1 MPNLKWKVMT
11 FGATSWRGRE
21 IPRSTGWIAS
31 LALVVLI
38 LVTGNTQAQEVRSGW
53 EYIETGTESDLLTGE
68 SLNGEIWVFGS
79 GGTAGKSLDEGLTW
93 EFENIGDAE
102 WTSSD
107 SGFGSIAISSSDGR
121 VMILENVGS
130 DEFAMNIE
138 IPEIP
143 SSSKVNAISLTGE
156 SSFVTVGDRGEI
168 WQYESGN
175 WENRSIGVEED
186 LLSISFLDSENGLI
200 SGGEGMILATDDGGI
215 TWDYRDAP
223 SDASQSKIV
232 SIDYFSTV
240 RAYAITDEGHILK
253 SSREGTVPVGFVW
266 NVVEIEREYPPGGG
280 DEFEPGGK
288 TLDFEVTTI
297 EMLSQF
303 KMMLAGPNG
312 YLALSKD
319 GGNIVSQQLIPVSNL
334 TNFNAV
340 VMKDGFRGIVIGDS
354 GLVIRTENA
363 GEEEFVGFEVT
374 DFNDFGQFVDY
385 SKERLMDGLVATVKI
400 VLFGIAMGFTIGV
413 ILSMLKTSPT
423 SLKNLAQMNRFQ
435 ILTLAVIPIWLISQ
449 MIFGSF
455 RRLILLLSRFGG
467 PSGTERINLNWLPM
481 RNPLDG
487 LMSSLRE
494 SSANIAASRPV
505 NVWAIRTI
513 GLALLLS
520 GYIQITGTFGEVRSL
535 NLDGW
540 EHIYVPVGA
549 PRAFASILLGI
560 GLAILGV
567 IFTSCNGDFSIKEV
581 RIGTTGRKLSLNP
594 WGLRPLNALATV
606 YTDFFRNTPLIV
618 QFMFIHFG
626 LELGRRV
633 QEPGLEIFDFEYL
646 KDNANFLSNI
656 IVTYE
661 TDISSP
667 AYGHPIGGVL
677 EDRAY
682 ISAIFALGLNSGAY
696 QCETIRGAIAA
707 IPSGQ
712 MEAGRSIGLNYMQTM
727 KLVIMPQAVRIC
739 IPPLGNEMVN
749 LVLNS
754 SLAMVIGYAEITRQG
769 KLIIATTFQIFWTW
783 GMVMIS
789 YFVIT
794 WTLALLLRYLEDK
807 TRIPGLGISGGA

>member
-1 MPNLKWKVMT
+1 MGMAMT
-11 FGATSWRGRE
+11 FGTTLGRGRE
-21 IPRSTGWIAS
+21 MPRGSGWFAS
-31 LALVVLI
+31 FVLVALI
-38 LVTGNTQAQEVRSGW
+38 LVTGSSQAQEVRSGW
-53 EYIETGTESDLLTGE
+53 EFIETETQADLLTGE
-68 SLNGEIWVFGS
+68 SLNGEIWVFGTE
-79 GGTAGKSLDEGLTW
+79 GTLGKSLDGGLTW
-93 EFENIGDAE
+93 EFDMLGSME
-102 WTSSD
+102 WSSSD
-107 SGFGSIAISSSDGR
+107 SGFGSIAIASSDGM
-121 VMILENVGS
+121 VIVLENIGEGE
-130 DEFAMNIE
+130 DDINEE
-138 IPEIP
+138 IPQVPNDAGI
-143 SSSKVNAISLTGE
+143 NAIALT
-156 SSFVTVGDRGEI
+156 SADSFVTVGPNGEI
-168 WQYESGN
+168 WKYQEGV

-186 LLSISFLDSENGLI
+186 LFSISFLDSQNGLI
-200 SGGEGMILATDDGGI
+200 SGEGGMILATTDGGYS
-215 TWDYRDAP
+215 WDYRDSPAET
-223 SDASQSKIV
+223 SESTIIG
-232 SIDYFSTV
+232 IDYFSTV

-280 DEFEPGGK
+280 DEFEPGGN
-288 TLDFEVTTI
+288 TLDFEVSSV
-297 EMLSQF
+297 ELLSQF
-303 KMMLAGPNG
+303 KMILTGPNG

-319 GGNIVSQQLIPVSNL
+319 GGNIVSQQMIPVSNV
-334 TNFNAV
+334 TVFNAV
-340 VMKDGFRGIVIGDS
+340 VMQDAFRGVVIGDG

-423 SLKNLAQMNRFQ
+423 SLKNVAQMNRFQ
-435 ILTLAVIPIWLISQ
+435 ILSMVVTPFWIVSQLI
-449 MIFGSF
+449 IGT
-455 RRLILLLSRFGG
+455 ILRQK
-467 PSGTERINLNWLPM
+467 NPM
-481 RNPLDG
+481 DMP
-487 LMSSLRE
+487 MSILRE
-494 SSANIAASRPV
+494 KSAHIAASRPV
-505 NVWAIRTI
+505 NVLAIRVV
-513 GLALLLS
+513 GLALLVL
-520 GYIQITGTFGEVRSL
+520 GYLQITGTFDEVRSL

-560 GLAILGV
+560 GLLILGA
-567 IFTSCNGDFSIKEV
+567 IFTTCNGDFSIKEIDV
-581 RIGTTGRKLSLNP
+581 GSTGKKLSLNP

-633 QEPGLEIFDFEYL
+633 QEPGLDLFDFGYL
-646 KDNANFLSNI
+646 KDNANFLTNI

-661 TDISSP
+661 TDLSSP
-667 AYGHPIGGVL
+667 AYGHPIGGIL

>member
-1 MPNLKWKVMT
+1 
-11 FGATSWRGRE
+11 
-21 IPRSTGWIAS
+21 
-31 LALVVLI
+31 
-38 LVTGNTQAQEVRSGW
+38 
-53 EYIETGTESDLLTGE
+53 
-68 SLNGEIWVFGS
+68 
-79 GGTAGKSLDEGLTW
+79 
-93 EFENIGDAE
+93 
-102 WTSSD
+102 
-107 SGFGSIAISSSDGR
+107 FGSIAIASSDGM
-121 VMILENVGS
+121 VIVLENIGEGE
-130 DEFAMNIE
+130 DDINDE
-138 IPEIP
+138 IPQVPNDAGI
-143 SSSKVNAISLTGE
+143 NAIALT
-156 SSFVTVGDRGEI
+156 SADSFVTVGPNGEI
-168 WQYESGN
+168 WKYQEGV

-186 LLSISFLDSENGLI
+186 LFSISFLDSQNGLI
-200 SGGEGMILATDDGGI
+200 SGEGGMILATTDGGYS
-215 TWDYRDAP
+215 WDYRDSPAET
-223 SDASQSKIV
+223 SESTIV
-232 SIDYFSTV
+232 GIDYFSTV

-280 DEFEPGGK
+280 DEFEPGGN
-288 TLDFEVTTI
+288 TLDFEVSSV
-297 EMLSQF
+297 ELLSQF
-303 KMMLAGPNG
+303 KMILTGPNG

-319 GGNIVSQQLIPVSNL
+319 GGNIVSQQMIPVSNV
-334 TNFNAV
+334 TVFNAV
-340 VMKDGFRGIVIGDS
+340 VMQDAFRGVVIGDG

-423 SLKNLAQMNRFQ
+423 SLKNVAQMNRFQ
-435 ILTLAVIPIWLISQ
+435 ILSMVVTPFWIVSQLI
-449 MIFGSF
+449 IGT
-455 RRLILLLSRFGG
+455 ILRQK
-467 PSGTERINLNWLPM
+467 NPM
-481 RNPLDG
+481 DMP
-487 LMSSLRE
+487 MSILRE
-494 SSANIAASRPV
+494 KSAHIAASRPV
-505 NVWAIRTI
+505 NVLAIRVV
-513 GLALLLS
+513 GLALLVL
-520 GYIQITGTFGEVRSL
+520 GYLQIIGTFDEVRSL

-560 GLAILGV
+560 GLLILGV
-567 IFTSCNGDFSIKEV
+567 IFATCNGDFSIKEIDV
-581 RIGTTGRKLSLNP
+581 GSTGKKLSLNP

-633 QEPGLEIFDFEYL
+633 QEPGLDLFDFGYL
-646 KDNANFLSNI
+646 KDNANFLTNI

-661 TDISSP
+661 TDLSSP
-667 AYGHPIGGVL
+667 AYGHPIGGIL

>member
-1 MPNLKWKVMT
+1 MGMAMT
-11 FGATSWRGRE
+11 FGTTLGRGRE
-21 IPRSTGWIAS
+21 MPRGSGWFAS
-31 LALVVLI
+31 FVLVALI
-38 LVTGNTQAQEVRSGW
+38 LVTGSSQAQEVRSGW
-53 EYIETGTESDLLTGE
+53 EFIETQTQADLLTGE
-68 SLNGEIWVFGS
+68 SLNGEIWVFGTE
-79 GGTAGKSLDEGLTW
+79 GTLGKSLDGGLTW
-93 EFENIGDAE
+93 EFDMLGSME
-102 WTSSD
+102 WSSSD
-107 SGFGSIAISSSDGR
+107 SGFGSIAIASSDGM
-121 VMILENVGS
+121 VIVLENIGEGEDDVN
-130 DEFAMNIE
+130 EE
-138 IPEIP
+138 IPQVPNDAGI
-143 SSSKVNAISLTGE
+143 NAIALT
-156 SSFVTVGDRGEI
+156 SADSFVTVGPNGEI
-168 WQYESGN
+168 WKYQEGV

-186 LLSISFLDSENGLI
+186 LLSISFLDSQNGLI
-200 SGGEGMILATDDGGI
+200 SGEGGMILATTDGGYS
-215 TWDYRDAP
+215 WDYRDSPAET
-223 SDASQSKIV
+223 SESTIIG
-232 SIDYFSTV
+232 IDYFSTV

-280 DEFEPGGK
+280 DEFEPGGN
-288 TLDFEVTTI
+288 TLDFEVSSV
-297 EMLSQF
+297 ELLSQF
-303 KMMLAGPNG
+303 KMILTGPNG

-319 GGNIVSQQLIPVSNL
+319 GGNIVSQQMIPVSNV
-334 TNFNAV
+334 TVFNAV
-340 VMKDGFRGIVIGDS
+340 VMQDAFRGVVIGDG

-423 SLKNLAQMNRFQ
+423 SLKNVAQMNRFQ
-435 ILTLAVIPIWLISQ
+435 ILSMVVTPFWIVSQLI
-449 MIFGSF
+449 IGT
-455 RRLILLLSRFGG
+455 ILRQK
-467 PSGTERINLNWLPM
+467 NPM
-481 RNPLDG
+481 DMP
-487 LMSSLRE
+487 MSILRE
-494 SSANIAASRPV
+494 KSAHIAASRPV
-505 NVWAIRTI
+505 NVLAIRVV
-513 GLALLLS
+513 GLALLVL
-520 GYIQITGTFGEVRSL
+520 GYLQITGTFDEVRSL

-560 GLAILGV
+560 GLLILGA
-567 IFTSCNGDFSIKEV
+567 IFTTCNGDFSIKEIDV
-581 RIGTTGRKLSLNP
+581 GSTGKKLSLNP

-633 QEPGLEIFDFEYL
+633 QEPGLDLFDFGYL
-646 KDNANFLSNI
+646 KDNANFLTNI

-661 TDISSP
+661 TDLSSP
-667 AYGHPIGGVL
+667 AYGHPIGGIL